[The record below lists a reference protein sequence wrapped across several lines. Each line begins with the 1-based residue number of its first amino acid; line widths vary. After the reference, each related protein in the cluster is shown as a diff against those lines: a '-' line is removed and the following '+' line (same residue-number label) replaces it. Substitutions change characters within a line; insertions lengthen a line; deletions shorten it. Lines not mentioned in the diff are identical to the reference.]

1 VSISPTETAGSA
13 PTRRFASP
21 LLPIFL
27 VVAVDVLGMTLILPL
42 LPFYTERLGA
52 SPTVVGALVSV
63 FAVCQLISGPYLGRL
78 SDRIGRRPALLISQ
92 VGTLIGF
99 IVLAV
104 AHQVWLVFVSR
115 MIDGA
120 TAGNLTIAQAYISDV
135 SAPENRA
142 KSFAIIGI
150 AFGFGFMV
158 GPGISGFLAS
168 FNYLYPIIAAAVL
181 SFISILCTYFLLPRT
196 KPAEETPSEDP
207 GPGGRRL
214 SIIQWSAYGKFFAQ
228 PDMRR
233 LLTRWFLFAFSFS
246 SFVSAFAL
254 FAERRYTWHGHPFG
268 VREVGYAFAL
278 SGFLGIIMQGGMVG
292 RMVKWMGE
300 QKLVRFGFL
309 ISGLCYAAF
318 GFSYHIWSLVTIMV
332 ISGIGGSGLR
342 PALTSMIT
350 QKAGR
355 REQGVVI
362 GLTQSLTSVA
372 QIAAPLLA
380 GKLIDMHML
389 ATWAVLTGVVAL
401 AALFF

>member
-1 VSISPTETAGSA
+1 MSISPTETAGA
-13 PTRRFASP
+13 TPARRFASP

-92 VGTLIGF
+92 VGTLLGF

-168 FNYLYPIIAAAVL
+168 FNYLFPIIAAAVL
-181 SFISILCTYFLLPRT
+181 SFISILCTYFLLPRDT
-196 KPAEETPSEDP
+196 PVTRLPSRIPARAEGACPLFS
-207 GPGGRRL
+207 GPPT
-214 SIIQWSAYGKFFAQ
+214 AN
-228 PDMRR
+228 
-233 LLTRWFLFAFSFS
+233 S
-246 SFVSAFAL
+246 SRS
-254 FAERRYTWHGHPFG
+254 P
-268 VREVGYAFAL
+268 
-278 SGFLGIIMQGGMVG
+278 
-292 RMVKWMGE
+292 K
-300 QKLVRFGFL
+300 
-309 ISGLCYAAF
+309 CAAC
-318 GFSYHIWSLVTIMV
+318 
-332 ISGIGGSGLR
+332 
-342 PALTSMIT
+342 
-350 QKAGR
+350 
-355 REQGVVI
+355 
-362 GLTQSLTSVA
+362 
-372 QIAAPLLA
+372 
-380 GKLIDMHML
+380 
-389 ATWAVLTGVVAL
+389 
-401 AALFF
+401 